1 MAHERVSFGTAYI
14 NRENRMGEPWGP
26 QHFPGVPLSWEQTGV
41 LQQIQAKAQ
50 GWVPDSL
57 SVRPPADGSQPSS
70 TGVPAHS
77 QACLHPC
84 PISDCLQLPK
94 NFVGLGQITS
104 VQWPPCQV
112 LVLLGNS
119 R

>member
-1 MAHERVSFGTAYI
+1 
-14 NRENRMGEPWGP
+14 MGPP
-26 QHFPGVPLSWEQTGV
+26 KPFPSVPLPWEQTGV
-41 LQQIQAKAQ
+41 LQHIQAKAQ
-50 GWVPDSL
+50 GWVPDSP

-84 PISDCLQLPK
+84 PIPDCLQLPK
-94 NFVGLGQITS
+94 KFVGLRQTTS
-104 VQWPPCQV
+104 VHWPPFQV
-112 LVLLGNS
+112 LFWLGNS